1 MRVAIILSALL
12 GTVSPAAAGSAYDHD
27 ALGAEFCRLS
37 LAGDLEGLRPMLS
50 RQMNAALD
58 QVAGNPDVPAPDVL
72 FQTYTTPVEACT
84 ARTLNAAIVQ
94 ITRSQPGG
102 GPGWTDY
109 LVVVPESD
117 GITRIDDV
125 LFAIRKS
132 DTLMFRLKAFAAR
145 G

>member
-1 MRVAIILSALL
+1 MRLAITLALL
-12 GTVSPAAAGSAYDHD
+12 LGAAPPATAGSAYNHD

-37 LAGDLEGLRPMLS
+37 LAGDLDGLRPLLS
-50 RQMNAALD
+50 REMNAALD
-58 QVAGNPDVPAPDVL
+58 QVAGNTEIPAPDVL
-72 FQTYTTPVEACT
+72 FQTYTTPVEVCT

-109 LVVVPESD
+109 LVVVPEPD
-117 GITRIDDV
+117 GLTRIDDV

-132 DTLMFRLKAFAAR
+132 DTLMSRLKAFAAR